1 MTNRLNELREKAGL
15 TPMGNKTNR
24 DKDDD
29 SEDSF
34 DAQKYTHNY
43 DSEGGFHLQ
52 DRVEEIGLK
61 RELCLRR
68 DEESVYWEV

>member
-52 DRVEEIGLK
+52 DRV
-61 RELCLRR
+61 
-68 DEESVYWEV
+68 